1 MLPHNWNSLGKV
13 LTFKDK
19 MVVVLLLLV
28 ATLAFVFWVRY
39 FYINITNEVPKA
51 GGEYTEGIVGQPIY
65 VNPLLSQT
73 SEADSDLA
81 QIIYS
86 GLFKYDNKGEI
97 VPDLAE
103 SFELSEDK
111 RIYTVHLRQGVLWH
125 DGQSFT
131 ADDVYYTATILQ
143 DPMYKSP
150 LRQNWQGVTAQIID
164 ENTLS
169 FELKNPYAGF
179 IDSLTVGILPKHIWE
194 NISPEKFSLAD
205 YNLHPIGTG
214 PYKFVDFQK
223 DASGNILSYVLG
235 VNKQYYISAPYIS
248 RITFNFYQ
256 DEDALLEA
264 YNKKEIMGMSNIA
277 PSKIGQLK
285 NTKSTRI
292 NELTLPRY
300 FGLFFNEI
308 KSAALADE
316 KVRSALSLATDRKE
330 IIDTVLS
337 GKGVP
342 TYGPIFSNM
351 KEYRDAGE
359 LAELNLEKA
368 NNILEEADWKKGD
381 DGVRRKG
388 NTELTFEIVTTDWPE
403 LSKTAD
409 ILKTQFEK
417 VGVKVDVKVLT
428 VSDLQQN
435 YIRPREYDALLFGQ
449 SISFNPDLYPY
460 WHSSQKRD
468 PGLNLSLFENKD
480 ADGLLESIRQESDV
494 AKRVDQTQQ
503 LQKIL
508 ADEKPATFLYS
519 PLYLYPTSTT
529 LHTGEIGNV
538 IVPAQRFSQINT
550 WYVKTKRIF
559 K

>member
-13 LTFKDK
+13 LTFRDK
-19 MVVVLLLLV
+19 MVVALLLLV
-28 ATLAFVFWVRY
+28 AASAFVFWVRY
-39 FYINITNEVPKA
+39 FYVNVTNEVPKA
-51 GGEYTEGIVGQPIY
+51 GGEYTEGVMGQPIY

-73 SEADSDLA
+73 SEADSDLV
-81 QIIYS
+81 QVIYS
-86 GLFKYDNKGEI
+86 GLFKYDNEGEI

-111 RIYTVHLRQGVLWH
+111 RVYTVHLKEGVFWH
-125 DGQSFT
+125 DGQPFT
-131 ADDVYYTATILQ
+131 ADDAYYTVTILQ

-150 LRQNWQGVTAQIID
+150 LRQNWQGVTTQIVD
-164 ENTLS
+164 GKTLS

-179 IDSLTVGILPKHIWE
+179 MDSLTVGILPKHVWE

-205 YNLHPIGTG
+205 CNLRPIGTG

-223 DASGNILSYVLG
+223 DASGNILSYELVA
-235 VNKQYYISAPYIS
+235 NKQYHLPVPYIS
-248 RITFNFYQ
+248 RVNFNFYQ

-264 YNKKEIMGMSNIA
+264 YNKKEVMGMSSIA

-292 NELTLPRY
+292 HELTLPRY
-300 FGLFFNEI
+300 FALFFNEI
-308 KSAALADE
+308 KNASLAE
-316 KVRSALSLATDRKE
+316 GKVRSALSFAVDRKE

-342 TYGPIFSNM
+342 AYGPIFSSM

-359 LAELNLEKA
+359 LAEFNLEKA
-368 NNILEEADWKKGD
+368 NNILEEDGWKKGD
-381 DGVRRKG
+381 DGVRKKG
-388 NTELTFEIVTTDWPE
+388 NAELAFEIATPDWPE

-409 ILKTQFEK
+409 VLKAQFEK
-417 VGVKVDVKVLT
+417 VGARVEVKVLA

-449 SISFNPDLYPY
+449 SISFDPDLYPY

-480 ADGLLESIRQESDV
+480 ADGLLESIRQESEDS
-494 AKRVDQTQQ
+494 KRIEQTQK
-503 LQKIL
+503 LQQIL
-508 ADEKPATFLYS
+508 ADEKPAVFLYG
-519 PLYLYPTSTT
+519 PQYLYPTRTS
-529 LHTGEIGNV
+529 LHTGDIGNV
-538 IVPAQRFSQINT
+538 AIPAQRLSQINT
-550 WYVKTKRIF
+550 WYVKTKRIL